1 MTKNMMMNTAMLFS
15 LVYLPLNTRYSL
27 PQKKK
32 SAEALSLS
40 FFSVIHPNEN
50 YDDCYDEEKHDVPL
64 EE

>member
-1 MTKNMMMNTAMLFS
+1 MTKNMMMNTAMVFS
-15 LVYLPLNTRYSL
+15 LVYLPLNTRYNL
-27 PQKKK
+27 TKKK

>member
-1 MTKNMMMNTAMLFS
+1 MD
-15 LVYLPLNTRYSL
+15 L